1 MFKKYKFFPL
11 KFDFQ
16 FILIFFSFY
25 TYGFYGIIS
34 KEYNFIFTILAV
46 SLLIFFYIYYKNNN
60 STILINLNKNDLIYF
75 LLFFTF
81 FSILNT
87 NDLRN
92 SLVGDEYADALRTI
106 RTAVYVPFIII
117 DKFNLYF
124 LKDFQFSKIVY
135 FVSFFQLFFF
145 ITLLVLFYKKRN
157 KFLLFL
163 LIFITITFRI
173 FLKDYGM
180 HPPIN
185 HFFSLIFLSFFGI
198 SEFVV
203 KLSYIFLFSLGG
215 FIFFKQLNEVS
226 NSFFSLVTT
235 IFIFTIPL
243 AFFSSTTD
251 EIWHFCF
258 LINFFFYI
266 FLKKKINYEFLILI
280 ISILS
285 LARILIFF
293 SIIPLLILYLYEKL
307 IIERNKIN
315 KKFIF
320 DFIKIL
326 LPVLIFLPFVLM
338 IFLIGHPHYI
348 SGTEE
353 ISRIVENILFSFE
366 NKVIFHSIIYFIPS
380 YLFPFIIF
388 FLIPFKKNEIIK
400 IISLI
405 IFFVILI
412 FAQST
417 IGKGYSGLPKY
428 IFEYVL
434 PFWAIGFFKIFFLIN
449 EKIKKNNIF
458 NFFIIFLCLIN
469 LNSISNYPFFYNN
482 LYTKIF
488 DEKKF
493 QESNYIDKNYNY
505 KQAFDYLKKN
515 NLTKDVVFVGVYY
528 GFVPEIFNGYTFNE
542 LKIVRENYEIIKKV
556 SQKENK
562 SIVKVINEQKKINF
576 ILLSNIADK
585 ENHLAYLLNFQ
596 WKIRK
601 IFKNEKHNTKVYLLQ
616 R

>member
-258 LINFFFYI
+258 LINFFFLY
-266 FLKKKINYEFLILI
+266 
-280 ISILS
+280 
-285 LARILIFF
+285 F
-293 SIIPLLILYLYEKL
+293 S
-307 IIERNKIN
+307 
-315 KKFIF
+315 
-320 DFIKIL
+320 
-326 LPVLIFLPFVLM
+326 
-338 IFLIGHPHYI
+338 
-348 SGTEE
+348 
-353 ISRIVENILFSFE
+353 
-366 NKVIFHSIIYFIPS
+366 
-380 YLFPFIIF
+380 
-388 FLIPFKKNEIIK
+388 
-400 IISLI
+400 
-405 IFFVILI
+405 
-412 FAQST
+412 
-417 IGKGYSGLPKY
+417 
-428 IFEYVL
+428 
-434 PFWAIGFFKIFFLIN
+434 
-449 EKIKKNNIF
+449 
-458 NFFIIFLCLIN
+458 
-469 LNSISNYPFFYNN
+469 
-482 LYTKIF
+482 
-488 DEKKF
+488 
-493 QESNYIDKNYNY
+493 
-505 KQAFDYLKKN
+505 
-515 NLTKDVVFVGVYY
+515 
-528 GFVPEIFNGYTFNE
+528 
-542 LKIVRENYEIIKKV
+542 
-556 SQKENK
+556 
-562 SIVKVINEQKKINF
+562 
-576 ILLSNIADK
+576 
-585 ENHLAYLLNFQ
+585 
-596 WKIRK
+596 
-601 IFKNEKHNTKVYLLQ
+601 
-616 R
+616 